1 MLDCRRCKV
10 KDCDCGRYLL
20 GALNII
26 SNYGS
31 EDLVDEVE
39 ELLEQ
44 GLAEC
49 DDYEAEDV
57 EYGNNE
63 FKITEI
69 E

>member
-1 MLDCRRCKV
+1 MLDCRNCMV
-10 KDCDCGRYLL
+10 KKCDCRTDLL
-20 GALNII
+20 RALNII

-57 EYGNNE
+57 DYVNNE
-63 FKITEI
+63 RIRN
-69 E
+69 